1 MGPLMRDAKPS
12 LSSSSVVSISLLALL
27 AGTALIHGRGLAG
40 ELYRWVDE
48 HGRVHLSDTPPS
60 ATHELRELKVY
71 EPREVPAEP
80 QGAGSSGVDPGQALI
95 HPMRRGDGIVV
106 EAMLDRKLAVPLL
119 LDTGADYTILTRQT
133 AADLG
138 ITALDRLPKKQF
150 RTLGGIANAPVMI
163 LKSLRVGSAEV
174 RDVDVAIDVN
184 GQLPIGLLGMTF
196 LRHFKVTVD
205 RQQGQV
211 RFER

>member
-1 MGPLMRDAKPS
+1 MRDAKPS
-12 LSSSSVVSISLLALL
+12 LASRSVVSISLSALL
-27 AGTALIHGRGLAG
+27 AGMALIHGLGVAG
-40 ELYRWVDE
+40 ELYRWVDD
-48 HGRVHLSDTPPS
+48 HGRLHLSDTPPS

-80 QGAGSSGVDPGQALI
+80 ERAVSSGIDPGQAML
-95 HPMRRGDGIVV
+95 HPLRHGDGIVV
-106 EAMLDRKLAVPLL
+106 EATLDRKVAVPLL

-138 ITALDRLPKKQF
+138 ITATERLPKKEF
-150 RTLGGIANAPVMI
+150 RTLGGIANAPILI

>member
-1 MGPLMRDAKPS
+1 MKDMKPS
-12 LSSSSVVSISLLALL
+12 SSPAVSISLLAVL
-27 AGTALIHGRGLAG
+27 AGMALIHGLGLAG

-80 QGAGSSGVDPGQALI
+80 EGASSSGVDPGQAMI
-95 HPMRRGDGIVV
+95 HPLRRGDGIVV

-138 ITALDRLPKKQF
+138 ITAADRLPKKQF
-150 RTLGGIANAPVMI
+150 RTLGGIASAPVML

-174 RDVDVAIDVN
+174 HDVDVAIDVH
-184 GQLPIGLLGMTF
+184 GQLPMGLLGMTF